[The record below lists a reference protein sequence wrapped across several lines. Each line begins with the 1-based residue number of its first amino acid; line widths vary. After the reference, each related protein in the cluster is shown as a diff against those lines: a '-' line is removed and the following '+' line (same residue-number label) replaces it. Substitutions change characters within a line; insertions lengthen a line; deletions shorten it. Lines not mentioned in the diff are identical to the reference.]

1 MLQAERHCPAFRHRK
16 IYENCEHVLGLYLK
30 PTWTLGLQTTVL
42 QQASSNIHSKMCIVK
57 SEMLSR
63 SEK

>member
-16 IYENCEHVLGLYLK
+16 IYENREHVLGLYLK
-30 PTWTLGLQTTVL
+30 PTLGLQTTVL